1 MHVAPASRSDRS
13 PSAASKHEIVY
24 DAIRGRILDGSYGP
38 GHRLVLDRIAREF
51 DVSPVPVR
59 EAVRRLEAE
68 GYVDFQRNVGARV
81 ATFDEAQFAATTE
94 VLAVLEGAATALAAP
109 RMRRTDIAAA
119 RRSNERLSRLLND
132 FDPIRF
138 SRENRVFH
146 FVFYDRCPNRQLRDL
161 VEQQWARLDTIRRS
175 SFIFV
180 PGRARSS
187 VSEHEQV
194 IRLVERGAAAGEIEF
209 VTRAHKLHTIQ
220 ALATASAARASRRP
234 SRTGG

>member
-1 MHVAPASRSDRS
+1 MSAAPAS
-13 PSAASKHEIVY
+13 PSEGPAAVGSKHEIVY
-24 DAIRGRILDGSYGP
+24 EAIRSRILDGSYGP
-38 GHRLVLDRIAREF
+38 GQRLVLDRIAREF
-51 DVSPVPVR
+51 DLSPVPVR

-94 VLAVLEGAATALAAP
+94 VLAVLEGAATALAAS
-109 RMRRTDIAAA
+109 RMRKTDIAAA
-119 RRSNERLSRLLND
+119 RRSNERLRRLLDD

-138 SRENRVFH
+138 SRENRIFH

-161 VEQQWARLDTIRRS
+161 VEQQWARLDTVRRS
-175 SFIFV
+175 TFIFV

-187 VSEHEQV
+187 VEEHDQI
-194 IRLVERGAAAGEIEF
+194 IRLIERGAPVTEIEF

-220 ALATASAARASRRP
+220 ALAAASAARTRRAHG
-234 SRTGG
+234 RAGD

>member
-1 MHVAPASRSDRS
+1 MHVASVSGSERPPD
-13 PSAASKHEIVY
+13 AASKHEIVY
-24 DAIRGRILDGSYGP
+24 DAIRSRILDGSYGP

-59 EAVRRLEAE
+59 EAVRRLEAQ

-81 ATFDEAQFAATTE
+81 ATFDEAQFAETTE

-109 RMRRTDIAAA
+109 RMRKTDITAA
-119 RRSNERLSRLLND
+119 RRSNERLSQLLGD

-146 FVFYDRCPNRQLRDL
+146 FVFYDRCPNRQLRAL

-180 PGRARSS
+180 PGRARRS
-187 VSEHEQV
+187 VSEHEHV
-194 IRLVERGAAAGEIEF
+194 IRLVERGATASEIES

-220 ALATASAARASRRP
+220 ALATASAARGSRAPRKT
-234 SRTGG
+234 SG